1 MPVRKMAKGRSRSRA
16 AGLERGTKQRET
28 PDLLGDESKHSLAL
42 LGRRLVRRAKTGV
55 LSSLVVGI

>member
-1 MPVRKMAKGRSRSRA
+1 M
-16 AGLERGTKQRET
+16 GLERGTKQRET